1 MQPNN
6 ENVGFYLVYY
16 ILYFLYLKMNR
27 CCAIVSLMLAFFI
40 STVQADG
47 LYVGFC
53 NGQIGASGEGI
64 SGSHLTI
71 SEATF
76 LKPSDLASYSKQSIT
91 AINAGLVQKAASYP
105 DSLTVWVRASRDGEN
120 LASGKASAVGGW
132 NFVSLDKSIALD
144 KYASTGLWIGFS
156 FAQTTK
162 KNVIAFLPN
171 PNGLTDCGWLAKNDT
186 WTDRSATKGILPIEA
201 WVEGEGLPTHNLSIL
216 NAQASPEV
224 VKLGND
230 ITFKV
235 RVRNNASSVAENAVL
250 KVSLADGAITGE
262 TKVKNLKYREETTVS
277 LVVPSAAI
285 TEECEMTA
293 KFSLSWGD
301 GSVDDYPADNE
312 AEALVTFSKN
322 VFLRNMLV
330 EEATG
335 AWCGFCVRGIVGMR
349 TMRERYPDRFIGI
362 GVHNGDAY
370 VVSAYD
376 SWIGGQIS
384 GYPSCVIN
392 RNGKVYDPSTEELEA
407 YYKSMDEMAEGG
419 IEVSGLLTNGN
430 LTLNSSVAFGRN
442 MTDRSFNVVYVVVED
457 QLPITQSNYFS
468 GGGYGPMDGFENQA
482 SKVKLDIDDVARG
495 VYPAPGGAAIT
506 LPAEIIKNECY
517 NHTLEVKMPTVENM
531 ANTFLVAILLDGKT
545 GQVVNAAKG
554 QISDSNSIFEV
565 KSNAHSSVGSYNL
578 MGQPVSASQK
588 GLIIQGGKKMIRY

>member
-16 ILYFLYLKMNR
+16 ILYFFYLKMNR

-201 WVEGEGLPTHNLSIL
+201 WVEGEGLPIHNLSIL
-216 NAQASPEV
+216 SAVASPDM
-224 VKLGND
+224 VKLGGNA
-230 ITFKV
+230 TFKV
-235 RVRNNASSVAENAVL
+235 KVRNNASAVAENALL
-250 KVSLADGAITGE
+250 KVSFADGAVTAE
-262 TKVKNLKYREETTVS
+262 TKVSTLKYREETIVS
-277 LVVPSAAI
+277 MTVPSAVI
-285 TEECEMTA
+285 TEECEQVA
-293 KFSLSWGD
+293 KFSLSWAD
-301 GSVDDYPADNE
+301 GLADDYPADNE
-312 AEALVTFSKN
+312 AETHLFFFKEVYNK
-322 VFLRNMLV
+322 VMLV

-335 AWCGFCVRGIVGMR
+335 SWCGWCVRGIVGLK
-349 TMRERYPDRFIGI
+349 TMRERHPDRFIGI
-362 GVHNGDAY
+362 GVHNGDVY
-370 VVSAYD
+370 TVSNYD
-376 SWIGGQIS
+376 SWMGS
-384 GYPSCVIN
+384 KVTGYPSCIIN
-392 RNGKVYDPSTEELEA
+392 RNGKVYDPNAEDLENYFGNMEEI
-407 YYKSMDEMAEGG
+407 AEGG
-419 IEVSGLLTNGN
+419 IEVSGIIDNGN
-430 LTLNSSVAFGRN
+430 LTLTSSVAFGKN
-442 MTDRSFNVVYVVVED
+442 LSDRAFNVVYVVVED
-457 QLPITQSNYFS
+457 QLPITQSNYFA
-468 GGGYGPMDGFENQA
+468 GGGYGAMDGFENLG

-495 VYPAPGGAAIT
+495 VYPAPGGAAIA
-506 LPAEIIKNECY
+506 LPAEIVRMEHY
-517 NHTLEVKMPTVENM
+517 SHTLEVKMPTISNL